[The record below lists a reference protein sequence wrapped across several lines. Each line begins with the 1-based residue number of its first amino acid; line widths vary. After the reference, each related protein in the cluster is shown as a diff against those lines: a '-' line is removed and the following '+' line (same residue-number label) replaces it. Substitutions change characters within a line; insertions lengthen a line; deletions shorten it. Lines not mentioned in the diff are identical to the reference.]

1 MPAHPDDDPRPDHR
15 TAAQLGDAVRA
26 SAQQIW
32 LAGLGAFAKAQE
44 EGGKV
49 FEALVREGSGL
60 QRRTQ
65 SLAEE
70 RLSEASERVT
80 HIASEIGTKAVG
92 GWDKLE
98 SIFEQRVAKA
108 LRKLGVPSAD
118 DIAQL
123 SARIEELNRSVHKLT
138 ATQPCARRARRPRP
152 QRCPLAASVPAR
164 PRLRAS
170 VPARRAPDLP
180 LPRV

>member
-1 MPAHPDDDPRPDHR
+1 MPAHPDDERRPDHP
-15 TAAQLGDAVRA
+15 TAAQLGDAVRE

-60 QRRTQ
+60 QRKTQ
-65 SLAEE
+65 NIAEE

-80 HIASEIGTKAVG
+80 HIAGEIGAKAAG

-123 SARIEELNRSVHKLT
+123 SARIEELNRSVQK
-138 ATQPCARRARRPRP
+138 
-152 QRCPLAASVPAR
+152 LAATRPAR
-164 PRLRAS
+164 KSAASPPTAAPARGKRAGVAKEARKRAS
-170 VPARRAPDLP
+170 PPDA
-180 LPRV
+180 